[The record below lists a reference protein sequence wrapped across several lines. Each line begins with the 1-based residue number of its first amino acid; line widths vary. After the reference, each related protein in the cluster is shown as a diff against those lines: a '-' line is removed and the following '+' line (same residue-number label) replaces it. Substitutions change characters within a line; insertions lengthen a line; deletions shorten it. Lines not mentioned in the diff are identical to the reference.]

1 MHYEDPIEKFRTL
14 LEAARASDIWEPE
27 AMALA
32 TADAEGNPS
41 VRMVLL
47 KHVDQRGFVFYTNL
61 GSRKAREL
69 LVCPRVA
76 LCIHWGR
83 LERQV
88 RVEGR
93 VEQVSDEEA
102 DAYFATRPRGSQL
115 GAWASRQSETLPN
128 RDELVARIREFEQRF
143 EGQPVPRPP
152 HWSGFRVVPHRIE
165 FWQGRPDRLHERL
178 LYLRDGDA
186 WSVQTLYP

>member
-69 LVCPRVA
+69 LARPRAA

-83 LERQV
+83 IERQV